1 MTTSAETPR
10 AVTEAV
16 PTAVTTAVPGTIP
29 AAVRAR
35 VPVTLSRA
43 RDRSADLVTFHH
55 LPDPG
60 EHFAV
65 LVPAAPT
72 DTALTDTPLTDTAPA
87 DTAPPLVR
95 LHSECLTGDVL
106 GSARCDCGP
115 QLDEALRAIADHGG
129 AVLYLR
135 QEGRGIG
142 LYNKLDTYVLQS
154 QDHDTFAAN
163 RMIGRG
169 DDERDYAAAAAML
182 HALGLTRIRLLTNN
196 PDKVREL
203 RTHGIEITEVIPTGV
218 YVTAENSRYL
228 SAKAELAGHTIA
240 LLQEAAA

>member
-1 MTTSAETPR
+1 MTPSVDITQAGIAQVGVPQAGITQVGAPQ
-10 AVTEAV
+10 AAV
-16 PTAVTTAVPGTIP
+16 PAS
-29 AAVRAR
+29 VRAR
-35 VPVTLSRA
+35 VPVTLSRV
-43 RDRSADLVTFHH
+43 RDRSADLITFHD

-60 EHFAV
+60 EHFAIV
-65 LVPAAPT
+65 VPTASQ
-72 DTALTDTPLTDTAPA
+72 DTEA
-87 DTAPPLVR
+87 PLVR

-115 QLDEALRAIADHGG
+115 QLDEALHHIALHGG

-154 QDHDTFAAN
+154 QNHDTFTAN

-203 RTHGIEITEVIPTGV
+203 RAHGIDITAVVPTGV
-218 YVTAENSRYL
+218 YVTAENARYL
-228 SAKAELAGHTIA
+228 SAKAELGGHTLA

>member
-1 MTTSAETPR
+1 MTTPAETPH
-10 AVTEAV
+10 AVTDARTLTEAV
-16 PTAVTTAVPGTIP
+16 PASVPGAIP

-35 VPVTLSRA
+35 VPVTLSRV

-72 DTALTDTPLTDTAPA
+72 

>member
-1 MTTSAETPR
+1 MTTSADIPG
-10 AVTEAV
+10 AVTEAA
-16 PTAVTTAVPGTIP
+16 PTAVPAAIPAAIPGAVP

-35 VPVTLSRA
+35 VPVTLSRV
-43 RDRSADLVTFHH
+43 RDRSADLITFHH

-65 LVPAAPT
+65 LVPAAPG
-72 DTALTDTPLTDTAPA
+72 

-115 QLDEALRAIADHGG
+115 QLDEALRRIADHGG

-203 RTHGIEITEVIPTGV
+203 RAHGIEITEVIPTGV